1 MVLKKL
7 RKVGRL
13 QSQYSQITQKLL
25 IHLSLTFGSEIHKRN
40 FATFSKKWTLCY
52 LYGPLREKCPYS
64 EFVQSVFSRIRTEY
78 GEMRS
83 ISPYLVQTRENRN
96 QNNSRYGHF
105 LRGVRKHL
113 HKLIRAFIL
122 LYKLLGAPQA
132 SLLGPVFF
140 VLFNFVL
147 QICLILYLNA
157 YACNIQMIPRSIL
170 IPK

>member
-1 MVLKKL
+1 M
-7 RKVGRL
+7 
-13 QSQYSQITQKLL
+13 

-52 LYGPLREKCPYS
+52 LYYLYGPLREKCRYS
-64 EFVQSVFSRIRTEY
+64 EFFWSVFSRIRTEY

-83 ISPYLVQTRENRN
+83 ISLYLIQMRENRN

-113 HKLIRAFIL
+113 HKLIRAFLL

>member
-1 MVLKKL
+1 MS
-7 RKVGRL
+7 RL
-13 QSQYSQITQKLL
+13 QSQYSEITLKRL

-40 FATFSKKWTLCY
+40 FAAFFKKWTLCY

-64 EFVQSVFSRIRTEY
+64 EFVWSVISRIRTEY
-78 GEMRS
+78 GKMRS
-83 ISPYLVQTRENRN
+83 ISPYLVQMRENRN

-105 LRGVRKHL
+105 LRNVRKHL
-113 HKLIRAFIL
+113 CKLIRAFL
-122 LYKLLGAPQA
+122 LFYINYWEHRKHLCLD
-132 SLLGPVFF
+132 LIFF

-147 QICLILYLNA
+147 QICLISYLNA